1 MLLYPMLGEW
11 GLHGPPLGSRGRAMC
26 GHHVGRL
33 FGLVVRRMERKHGR
47 GHFERRLRG
56 MNLVKT
62 SRISSTYDA
71 FSRQQHVIDIFTALV
86 RGR

>member
-62 SRISSTYDA
+62 SRISSTYV
-71 FSRQQHVIDIFTALV
+71 FSSQQHVIDIFTALV